1 MGPLI
6 ACNEMLAGDGL
17 DFAGQCKAAVA
28 LGYEGL
34 ELAPATLGPEPL
46 AVSDAALADMARTAA
61 DHGLIIAGLHWLLT
75 PFPDF
80 SITDPVR
87 SAATQAALLRL
98 CDICA
103 ALGGKVMVHGSPK
116 QRVPPQRMAP
126 AALLDRVAA
135 FFGPVAK
142 RAGALGLT
150 YCIEPLSPDQTP
162 FLTTV
167 AEAADLVAKV
177 DNPAFVTMIDTSSAG
192 LTEAEPVPELIRRW
206 LPTGLI
212 GHVHLNDTNRGA
224 PGMGSDDFAAILA
237 ALRDAGWT
245 GPLSVEPFVT
255 AVNGAATLAIGAAT
269 IRAHLSTLEKTRP

>member
-1 MGPLI
+1 MGPLV

-17 DFAGQCKAAVA
+17 DFEGQCRAAAA
-28 LGYEGL
+28 LGYGGL
-34 ELAPATLGPEPL
+34 ELAPATLGPDPL
-46 AVSDAALADMARTAA
+46 GVSDATLAEMARTAA
-61 DHGLIIAGLHWLLT
+61 DHGLVIAGLHWLLT
-75 PFPDF
+75 PFPDL
-80 SITDPVR
+80 SITDPAR
-87 SAATQAALLRL
+87 AGATQAALLRL

-103 ALGGKVMVHGSPK
+103 ALGGKVMVHGSPR
-116 QRVPPQRMAP
+116 QRVPPP
-126 AALLDRVAA
+126 GETPEALLDRVAA
-135 FFGPVAK
+135 FFHPVAD

-167 AEAADLVAKV
+167 AEAAELVARV
-177 DNPAFVTMIDTSSAG
+177 DHPAFLTMIDTSSAG
-192 LTEAEPVPELIRRW
+192 LAEAEPVPDLIRRW

-224 PGMGSDDFAAILA
+224 PGMGHDDFAAILA
-237 ALRDAGWT
+237 ALDAAGWQ

-269 IRAHLSTLEKTRP
+269 VRAHLSALGRTP